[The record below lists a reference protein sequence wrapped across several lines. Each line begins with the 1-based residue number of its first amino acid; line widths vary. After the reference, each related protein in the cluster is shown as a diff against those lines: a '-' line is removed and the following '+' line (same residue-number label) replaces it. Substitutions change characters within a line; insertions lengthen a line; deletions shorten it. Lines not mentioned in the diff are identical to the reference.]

1 MEYPLLLAN
10 LIGLGVLQQIGGT
23 LFRRS
28 LQADDTAGRTFFVP
42 SFTIIR
48 FE

>member
-10 LIGLGVLQQIGGT
+10 LNGLRACQQISGT
-23 LFRRS
+23 LFRHS